1 MNLTIVLD
9 EAQFTEFIHEKID
22 SRPRRPDHLGQ
33 RLLGYFGERLLE
45 IAWLSITREQQE
57 SASQAFFA
65 GVEELVYQILFH
77 ANVSC
82 QHVSNE
88 PVGKFVFPVKYS
100 NHLAF
105 SNDEHSCGQNR
116 YRSRHT
122 NGLACQASFSEKIPR
137 TQNRYNGFSADCVDD
152 SKLYATVLNVHYIFS
167 SIALCEDDLFFSE
180 LAHLS

>member
-65 GVEELVYQILFH
+65 GVEELVYQILFP
-77 ANVSC
+77 A
-82 QHVSNE
+82 
-88 PVGKFVFPVKYS
+88 KYS